1 MDQLR
6 FRLLGTSL
14 DWKIEKDQFAF
25 LDRSKPLAGGRSRVL
40 LPVEKKNDN
49 NDNNDND
56 DNKNNNSNKMMI
68 ITIIIFQGAP
78 P

>member
-49 NDNNDND
+49 NDND
-56 DNKNNNSNKMMI
+56 DNKNDNSNKMMMI
-68 ITIIIFQGAP
+68 ITIIIIQGAP

>member
-49 NDNNDND
+49 NDND
-56 DNKNNNSNKMMI
+56 DNKNNNGNKVMMI
-68 ITIIIFQGAP
+68 VMIIIIQGSP

>member
-25 LDRSKPLAGGRSRVL
+25 LDRSKPLAGGGPRVL
-40 LPVEKKNDN
+40 LPVERKNEDY
-49 NDNNDND
+49 ND
-56 DNKNNNSNKMMI
+56 DNKNNNSIIMI
-68 ITIIIFQGAP
+68 MRIIIQGAP